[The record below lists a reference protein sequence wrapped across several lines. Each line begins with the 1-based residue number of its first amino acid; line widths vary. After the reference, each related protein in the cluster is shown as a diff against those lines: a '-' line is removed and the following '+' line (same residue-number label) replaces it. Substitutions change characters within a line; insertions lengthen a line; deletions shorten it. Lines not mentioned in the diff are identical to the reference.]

1 MAFTLV
7 GPRNIA
13 AQGEEPL
20 YVVFNGE
27 TPVGIYDLL
36 DDNSDQVVLTEANLV
51 EALFD
56 GADSSVALSIMYEGI
71 AVPASAAGPALLTVN
86 IDGTEET
93 VEFTFEP
100 LAVEEPEAPADDEPE
115 APADDEPE
123 EEPEL
128 YAIHSTVQESDVAQ
142 LAQVEDQD
150 VVAGIRYALRTEND
164 VAVFAADGVTKLATV
179 ERFVQGGQF
188 FMRVILEDGVELPEN
203 LAAITKL
210 DGRLVTGVVK

>member
-13 AQGEEPL
+13 TQGEEPL
-20 YVVFNGE
+20 YVVFDGQ

-36 DDNSDQVVLTEANLV
+36 DDNGNQVVLTEANIV
-51 EALFD
+51 EALFE
-56 GADSSVALSIMYEGI
+56 GADNSVALSIMYEGI
-71 AVPASAAGPALLTVN
+71 AVPASAVGPALLTVS
-86 IDGTEET
+86 IDDTEEA

-100 LAVEEPEAPADDEPE
+100 LVVEEEP
-115 APADDEPE
+115 

-142 LAQVEDQD
+142 LAQVEAQD
-150 VVAGIRYALRTEND
+150 VVEGIRYALRTEND

-179 ERFVQGGQF
+179 ERFAQGGQF
-188 FMRVILEDGVELPEN
+188 FMRVLLENGVELPEN

-210 DGRLVTGVVK
+210 NGRLVTGAVK

>member
-1 MAFTLV
+1 MPFTLV

-36 DDNSDQVVLTEANLV
+36 DDNSNQVVLTEANLV

-71 AVPASAAGPALLTVN
+71 AVPASAEGPALLTVN
-86 IDGTEET
+86 IDGTEEP
-93 VEFTFEP
+93 VEFTFAP
-100 LAVEEPEAPADDEPE
+100 LTVEDEPE
-115 APADDEPE
+115 APADGEPE

-128 YAIHSTVQESDVAQ
+128 YAIHRTVQESDVAQ

-164 VAVFAADGVTKLATV
+164 VAVFDTDGVTKLATV
-179 ERFVQGGQF
+179 ERFEQGGQF

-210 DGRLVTGVVK
+210 DGRLVTGAVK

>member
-71 AVPASAAGPALLTVN
+71 AVPASAEGPALLTVN
-86 IDGTEET
+86 IDGTEEP

-100 LAVEEPEAPADDEPE
+100 LAVEDEPE
-115 APADDEPE
+115 APADVEPE

-128 YAIHSTVQESDVAQ
+128 YAIHCTVQESDVAQ

-150 VVAGIRYALRTEND
+150 VVEGIRYALRTEND

-203 LAAITKL
+203 LAAISKL
-210 DGRLVTGVVK
+210 DGRLVTGAVK

>member
-36 DDNSDQVVLTEANLV
+36 DDNGNQVVLTEANIV

-71 AVPASAAGPALLTVN
+71 AVPAEAVGPALLTVN
-86 IDGTEET
+86 IDDTEEA

-100 LAVEEPEAPADDEPE
+100 LEVEEEEEPEAPADE
-115 APADDEPE
+115 EPE

-128 YAIHSTVQESDVAQ
+128 DAIHRTVQESDVAQ
-142 LAQVEDQD
+142 PAQVEDPD
-150 VVAGIRYALRTEND
+150 VVEGIRYALRTEND
-164 VAVFAADGVTKLATV
+164 VAVFDSDGVTKLATV
-179 ERFVQGGQF
+179 ERFAQGGQF
-188 FMRVILEDGVELPEN
+188 FMRVILEDGVELTGN
-203 LAAITKL
+203 LTVISKL
-210 DGRLVTGVVK
+210 DGRLVTGAVK

>member
-1 MAFTLV
+1 MPFTLV

-36 DDNSDQVVLTEANLV
+36 DDNSNQVVLTEANTV

-56 GADSSVALSIMYEGI
+56 GAGSSVALSIMYEGI
-71 AVPASAAGPALLTVN
+71 AVPASAEGPALLTVN
-86 IDGTEET
+86 IDGTEEA

-100 LAVEEPEAPADDEPE
+100 LAVEDEPE
-115 APADDEPE
+115 APADGEPE

-128 YAIHSTVQESDVAQ
+128 YASHRTVQEDDVAQ

-150 VVAGIRYALRTEND
+150 VVEGIRYALRTEND

-210 DGRLVTGVVK
+210 DGRLVTGAVK

>member
-71 AVPASAAGPALLTVN
+71 AVPASAEGPALLTVN
-86 IDGTEET
+86 IDGTEEP
-93 VEFTFEP
+93 VEFTFAP
-100 LAVEEPEAPADDEPE
+100 LAVEDEPE
-115 APADDEPE
+115 APADGEPE

-128 YAIHSTVQESDVAQ
+128 YAIHRTVQESDVAQ

-210 DGRLVTGVVK
+210 DGRLVTGAVK